1 MILSLSI
8 YLLMNRF
15 LNLRVRNMKKG
26 KEVTRKIF
34 NFPIIIIV
42 VLVLTIVLLALWTVK
57 LDRATNIAIY
67 IAIVL
72 MLFLI
77 WYFVRIA
84 RLIIKKNYIF
94 ESLDMFFSTLDAFY
108 LELEE
113 ASKHGD
119 KEVYDVLFLKK
130 TGSYDEQRILGNKVV
145 RLLEYFK
152 FNREAL
158 MEVWYDDL
166 ESLGSFIESYK
177 LLIKDLRKTF
187 KRVPYSLMCFYKY

>member
-1 MILSLSI
+1 
-8 YLLMNRF
+8 MNRF

-94 ESLDMFFSTLDAFY
+94 ESLDMFFPL
-108 LELEE
+108 
-113 ASKHGD
+113 
-119 KEVYDVLFLKK
+119 
-130 TGSYDEQRILGNKVV
+130 
-145 RLLEYFK
+145 
-152 FNREAL
+152 
-158 MEVWYDDL
+158 
-166 ESLGSFIESYK
+166 
-177 LLIKDLRKTF
+177 
-187 KRVPYSLMCFYKY
+187 